1 MSSAFNVQFF
11 ARFEKKILREGG
23 GSAYNFLRR
32 GRGCGGS
39 TLFLRDDLICNA
51 SVLYLQIAL
60 VLQHPNPHHLK
71 VSSWFT
77 FLLFLLFNLWEP
89 MIALIPIINFIFAYF
104 GYSWYLA
111 SQLGPLACF
120 QASGPH
126 DWCDILSS
134 CMWWKT
140 VIRTAMLRVFILLG

>member
-32 GRGCGGS
+32 GGGCGGS

-60 VLQHPNPHHLK
+60 NH
-71 VSSWFT
+71 
-77 FLLFLLFNLWEP
+77 
-89 MIALIPIINFIFAYF
+89 NFVCIKF
-104 GYSWYLA
+104 
-111 SQLGPLACF
+111 
-120 QASGPH
+120 H
-126 DWCDILSS
+126 
-134 CMWWKT
+134 
-140 VIRTAMLRVFILLG
+140 VFILINAS